1 MYRKVEN
8 SGGAI
13 GAAVL
18 VHFFRF
24 TPTAIEQ
31 DCGSRDARARAGA
44 LGSIMI
50 PASVLMAVSVY
61 DRASDA
67 MCPRF
72 FAFSARTASSRA
84 RSGLTLPVQVP
95 TEYELVINLKTAKA
109 LGLDVNPAP
118 KHRKMQRTLQPAA
131 SPWAQQAGARD
142 PDPARRRL
150 QAGGVV
156 PASH

>member
-1 MYRKVEN
+1 VHDLF
-8 SGGAI
+8 SWLAI

-24 TPTAIEQ
+24 AQPRS
-31 DCGSRDARARAGA
+31 SRIAAAAMRARAGP

-72 FAFSARTASSRA
+72 FDIF
-84 RSGLTLPVQVP
+84 RSDGILKGEKPADLPVQEP
-95 TEYELVINLKTAKA
+95 TKYELVINLKTAKA
-109 LGLDVNPAP
+109 LKLEIPP
-118 KHRKMQRTLQPAA
+118 TLI
-131 SPWAQQAGARD
+131 ARAD
-142 PDPARRRL
+142 E
-150 QAGGVV
+150 VIE
-156 PASH
+156 